1 MTIQLPQSFSE
12 RSTPLNRHGGMSNTP
27 KPTIITRN
35 GQTVHCYGEWKEDS
49 NCSCVFDD
57 EELDDIYCDGGANW
71 TAVVEELTA
80 YATREGTELVELVA
94 C

>member
-1 MTIQLPQSFSE
+1 
-12 RSTPLNRHGGMSNTP
+12 MSNAP

-35 GQTVHCYGEWKEDS
+35 GQTVHCYGTWKEDS

-71 TAVVEELTA
+71 TEVVEELTA
-80 YATREGTELVELVA
+80 YAAREGTELVELVA